1 MGSLGRLAGCLILRT
16 FDSFAALAQAVG
28 QEIAVSDWSRVT
40 QEQVNQFADAT
51 GDHQWIHMAGERA
64 NAGPFGGPI
73 AHGFLT
79 LALLPRLFETSFA
92 ISEAR
97 MAVNYGL
104 NKVRF
109 ITPVP
114 VGSRVRAHLKLLDC
128 SPLPTSGV
136 QITLEATMELEGHAK
151 PACVAES
158 LLRYTL

>member
-1 MGSLGRLAGCLILRT
+1 MRT
-16 FDSFAALAQAVG
+16 FDTFAALAQTVG
-28 QEIAVSDWSRVT
+28 QEIAVSEWSLVT
-40 QEQVNQFADAT
+40 QQQVDQFADAT
-51 GDHQWIHMAGERA
+51 GDHQWIHRAGERA

-79 LALLPRLFETSFA
+79 LALLPRLLETSFTVA
-92 ISEAR
+92 EAR

-114 VGSRVRAHLKLLDC
+114 VGSRVRARLKLLDC
-128 SPLPTSGV
+128 SPLATSGV
-136 QITLEATMELEGHAK
+136 QITLEATIALEGHPK

-158 LLRYTL
+158 LLRFTL